1 MTAAAVARPSDSLA
15 AGVGRTLR
23 RNAWTIGL
31 VVILIGFLLYTRT
44 LVPNYGPIQIEGLAI
59 NVLPLALA
67 AVGQAIV
74 VISGGI
80 DLSIASMMTFT
91 SVTAAVLMDG
101 QSEAFGVVVVV
112 GILLMGTLLG
122 LVNGL
127 LVVTTRVPDI
137 VVTLA
142 MLFVWA
148 GAALLVLDEPGG
160 GAADWVVDSID
171 GTVLVPWLPKA
182 LAILIA
188 IVAVVWLAISRTGL
202 LTALYAVG
210 SDRLAAFRS
219 GVSVNR
225 TKVYAYGLAGFFAG
239 LGGLSLTA
247 ATRSAEPVPGPYTVQ
262 SVAAIVLGGVSLAG
276 GRGGLV
282 GPILAV
288 FILRLVA
295 ADLTFLRVNPSLST
309 AIQGAILVGV
319 VMFGAVVTSRKK
331 RA

>member
-1 MTAAAVARPSDSLA
+1 VTAAAVARPADSFTA
-15 AGVGRTLR
+15 AAVRTLR
-23 RNAWTIGL
+23 RNAWTAGL
-31 VVILIGFLLYTRT
+31 VVILVAFLLYTTT
-44 LVPNYGPIQIEGLAI
+44 LVPTYGPVQIEGLAI

-91 SVTAAVLMDG
+91 SVTAAVLMEG
-101 QSEAFGVVVVV
+101 RSEEFAVLVVI
-112 GILLMGTLLG
+112 GILLMGTVLG

-160 GAADWVVDSID
+160 ATAQWVVDSID

-182 LAILIA
+182 LAILVA
-188 IVAVVWLAISRTGL
+188 VVAVVWLLIKRTGL
-202 LTALYAVG
+202 LTAFYAVG

-219 GVSVNR
+219 GVSVER
-225 TKVYAYGLAGFFAG
+225 TKVLAYALAGFFAG
-239 LGGLSLTA
+239 LGGLSLAA
-247 ATRSAEPVPGPYTVQ
+247 ATGNAAPVPGPYTVQ

-319 VMFGAVVTSRKK
+319 VMFGAVMTSRRK